1 MAGYM
6 TKLSSYVYEGEHK
19 YDSTATAGI
28 EDAVILERTVNATT
42 GEIEMKAAGSTAA
55 KFTVKEIGD
64 IYEGTTALRLY
75 VDVLDATKTL
85 YFVEQNDYL
94 DDSVLYDTTKRT
106 VAPAKYVRCHP
117 LYAGEE
123 FWSNQI
129 TNIDTATFTVGQAL
143 TGVTAGIIG

>member
-1 MAGYM
+1 MAGYLA
-6 TKLSSYVYEGEHK
+6 KLASYVYEGEHK
-19 YDSTATAGI
+19 FDSTATAGI
-28 EDAVILERTVNATT
+28 EDAVILERSVAADGT
-42 GEIEMKAAGSTAA
+42 IEMKVATSGAA
-55 KFTVKEIGD
+55 KFTVKEVGD
-64 IYEGTTALRLY
+64 IYEGITALRLY

-117 LYAGEE
+117 LYVGEE
-123 FWSNQI
+123 FWTNQV

>member
-6 TKLSSYVYEGEHK
+6 TKLASYVYEGEHK
-19 YDSTATAGI
+19 YNSTATTGI
-28 EDAVILERTVNATT
+28 EDAVILERTTAADGT
-42 GEIEMKAAGSTAA
+42 IEMKAADSTAV
-55 KFTVKEIGD
+55 KFTVKEVGD

-129 TNIDTATFTVGQAL
+129 ANIDTATFTVGQAF
-143 TGVTAGIIG
+143 TSVTAGIIG

>member
-1 MAGYM
+1 MAGYLA
-6 TKLSSYVYEGEHK
+6 KLASYVYEGEHK
-19 YDSTATAGI
+19 FDSTATAGI
-28 EDAVILERTVNATT
+28 EDAVILERSVAADGT
-42 GEIEMKAAGSTAA
+42 IEMKVATSAAA
-55 KFTVKEIGD
+55 KFTVKEVGD
-64 IYEGTTALRLY
+64 IYEGITALRLY

-123 FWSNQI
+123 FWTNQV
-129 TNIDTATFTVGQAL
+129 TNIDTATFNVGQAL

>member
-19 YDSTATAGI
+19 YDSTATVGI
-28 EDAVILERTVNATT
+28 EDAIILERVTAADGT
-42 GEIEMKAAGSTAA
+42 IEMKPATSTAA
-55 KFTVKEIGD
+55 KFTVKEVGD

-129 TNIDTATFTVGQAL
+129 TGIDTATFTVGQAF